1 MQEIQLPLATLLFQV
16 PEGSSLAKETT
27 TTTTTTTEGGG
38 EGGSTKTETPG
49 FLGGNPLFM
58 LVLMGAF
65 FWFVLIGP
73 ERKRRKKQEALLS
86 GLKKGDEVVTS
97 AGLYG
102 KVVQVQDQIVT
113 LQVAEG
119 VRMRFSLQAVQGLA
133 PSSESDAK
141 A

>member
-16 PEGSSLAKETT
+16 PEESSLNKTASSTQAEGAENGG
-27 TTTTTTTEGGG
+27 TTTEAP
-38 EGGSTKTETPG
+38 TL
-49 FLGGNPLFM
+49 FGGNQLWL

-86 GLKKGDEVVTS
+86 GLKKGDEVITN

-102 KVVQVQDQIVT
+102 KVVQIQDQIVT
-113 LQVAEG
+113 LQVADG

-133 PSSESDAK
+133 PSTEVDAK

>member
-16 PEGSSLAKETT
+16 PNESSLNKTAGTT
-27 TTTTTTTEGGG
+27 QAEGATEGGTTK
-38 EGGSTKTETPG
+38 EEAPGGL
-49 FLGGNPLFM
+49 FGNPILM

-86 GLKKGDEVVTS
+86 GLQKGDEVITN

-102 KVVQVQDQIVT
+102 KVVQIQDQVVT

-133 PSSESDAK
+133 PSGENQAK